1 LGYPLLVEELIK
13 LNNLLI
19 KLFILIGF
27 LFISARAIGVKSTTE
42 ALSPTLKILTT
53 DELRTALAKV
63 PTQFI
68 IPPLLRNTLKD
79 MGKDNDREF
88 VLGLLKLNEIK
99 DIAWLNSIYPNVR
112 LFKGVYTGDL
122 TKEPFIYLM
131 AVKDNDCYFMPD
143 EFNRLFRKSGIKISN
158 RNIIPLAKAIVMLIL
173 GGERVTRL
181 DVSPEKELVAFPQIT
196 FLEGK
201 RIKEVVKE
209 IPFTVKLKVKVN
221 EQVEDWFF
229 NVSHGQF
236 YVVSR
241 GDPKQ
246 QGNKYTLPFYDALKY
261 GPWWRK

>member
-1 LGYPLLVEELIK
+1 MK
-13 LNNLLI
+13 LNNQLI

-27 LFISARAIGVKSTTE
+27 LFIHAQAIGVKPTAEGIS
-42 ALSPTLKILTT
+42 STLKMLTT

-79 MGKDNDREF
+79 MGKDNDREM
-88 VLGLLKLNEIK
+88 VIGLLKLSEIK
-99 DIAWLNSIYPNVR
+99 GIAWLNTIYPNVR
-112 LFKGVYTGDL
+112 FFKGIYTGNL
-122 TKEPFIYLM
+122 SKESFVYLM
-131 AVKDNDCYFMPD
+131 AIKDDDCYYLPD

-173 GGERVTRL
+173 GSERVTGL
-181 DVSPEKELVAFPQIT
+181 DAAPEKELVVFPQIT

-201 RIKEVVKE
+201 RIKEMVKE
-209 IPFTVKLKVKVN
+209 MPFMVKLKVKVN

-229 NVSHGQF
+229 NIQYGQF
-236 YVVSR
+236 VLITK
-241 GDPKQ
+241 GEPKAPVEQ
-246 QGNKYTLPFYDALKY
+246 YLLSLYDVAKL